1 MKPDTKEK
9 KKEDTFTHDFVEN
22 EWGEVLRKLAKK

>member
-1 MKPDTKEK
+1 MNPKKDEK
-9 KKEDTFTHDFVEN
+9 KVEDTFTHDFVEN